1 MNRFSRG
8 WLWCTFSVVVMMA
21 VGCASEPNSVT
32 SADAEISPTAVDSG
46 WQKVV
51 PGGET
56 QCSDGSEF
64 AFYTRA
70 GDPTKLVFFLQGG
83 GGCWNLE
90 TCDPLGKPSY
100 TVNLDGFHPSQS
112 DGIFN
117 FSRRDNP
124 VRDHTMVFV
133 PYCSGDVHIGAAT
146 RDYKRPADWVAKLR
160 ARDVPAERIAPQ
172 FSVAHKGLA
181 NGRAALKWVR
191 EEIKAPA
198 SVLVTGS
205 SAGSIPSPYYALQ
218 LANQFPAAQVSQL
231 GDGSGGYRRMNQSA
245 APQVVWNT
253 TQALSVEPEFAEL
266 DDDTFNFEKLYVLAH
281 KAQPK
286 LRLHAYDTA
295 EDNVQLQFLRLS
307 GLDVNSLE
315 GPLRL
320 NQADIRQEVPT
331 FQSYIAAGELH
342 TILRRP
348 EFYEFT
354 VGERSVRDWLAD
366 IVAGETVSSVSCT
379 QCSAVQP

>member
-1 MNRFSRG
+1 MSKFGRG
-8 WLWCTFSVVVMMA
+8 WLASALSLAVMM
-21 VGCASEPNSVT
+21 VLGCASEPNEVT
-32 SADAEISPTAVDSG
+32 VTGAESAPAALKSG
-46 WQKVV
+46 WQKVI

-56 QCSDGSEF
+56 ECSDGSEF

-70 GDPTKLVFFLQGG
+70 GDPNRLVFFLQGG
-83 GGCWNLE
+83 GGCWNLQ

-100 TVNLDGFHPSQS
+100 TVNLDGFHPSKS

-146 RDYKRPADWVAKLR
+146 REYERPAGWVEKLR
-160 ARDVPAERIAPQ
+160 ERDVPAELIAPK

-181 NGRAALKWVR
+181 NARSALKWVR
-191 EEIKAPA
+191 EEVKAPT

-218 LANQFPAAQVSQL
+218 LAKQFPAAQVSQL
-231 GDGSGGYRRMNQSA
+231 GDGSGGYRRMNQTA

-253 TQALSVEPEFAEL
+253 TEALSVEPEFAEL
-266 DDDTFNFEKLYVLAH
+266 DDDTFNFEQLYVLAY

-295 EDNVQLQFLRLS
+295 EDDVQLQFLRLS
-307 GLDVNSLE
+307 GLDVSSLE
-315 GPLRL
+315 SPLRL
-320 NQADIRQEVPT
+320 NQADIRREVPT
-331 FQSYIAAGELH
+331 FQSYIAPGEVH
-342 TILRRP
+342 TVLRRP
-348 EFYEFT
+348 EFYKYA
-354 VGERSVRDWLAD
+354 VGDRSVRDWLAD

-379 QCSAVQP
+379 QCSAVP